1 MNTNVFDSS
10 FFGYTN
16 LPDSIELEN
25 RKLIPV
31 KALKL
36 KYEDHSMVS
45 SCNFFSVS
53 SIRSICSFVGIELYR
68 PVKGLYCVEE
78 SYVQFFDYLHQLLCD
93 GLISQY
99 FYRDDIKNIYHRFSF
114 VK

>member
-45 SCNFFSVS
+45 
-53 SIRSICSFVGIELYR
+53 
-68 PVKGLYCVEE
+68 
-78 SYVQFFDYLHQLLCD
+78 
-93 GLISQY
+93 
-99 FYRDDIKNIYHRFSF
+99 
-114 VK
+114 